1 MPSAPSFAIKDLK
14 PRAYQE
20 AIAETA
26 KKRSSLV
33 VLPTGLGKTAIGLLV
48 AAERL
53 NRFPESQVLLL
64 APTKPLASQ
73 HYETFKRHFAGL
85 EEQDFVLITGEIS
98 QKKRKDIWRAA
109 TIIFSTPQC
118 AANDLRAGTLSLENF
133 SFLIEDEAHRCIKNY
148 DYTYV
153 VKVYREQAARALVLG
168 LTASPGSEKARINL
182 ICKNLGI
189 EAVEVRTR
197 ESDDVRQ
204 YIKELKTD
212 VIKVGFPSRFS
223 EIREHLN
230 KILAKKVEELRNR
243 GLLYGKLAT
252 KRTFIELQAR
262 LFKVSRGG
270 NKHFHI
276 LRGVSLL
283 TEIMKAQHLLEL
295 LETQTIYSTNKYLES
310 LEKEEREAKSKAIK
324 NLFANVDFQLALT
337 KIKKLSESGVEH
349 PKLRVLM
356 DVVKTE
362 LKAKN
367 NRMIIFA
374 QYRDTVDKIRSELER
389 AGISSRIFIGQSGE
403 RGLKQKEQRQVLR
416 EFSGGEISCL
426 VSTSIGEEGLDIPE
440 VGAVIF
446 YEPIPSEIRRIQ
458 RAGRTARL
466 QPGKLIILVT
476 QKTRDESYHWA
487 SYYKERKMHGIL
499 QGMKEDFD
507 RKEEERKSKMQK
519 SLGEF

>member
-1 MPSAPSFAIKDLK
+1 MPPAPPFAIKDLK

-33 VLPTGLGKTAIGLLV
+33 VLPTGLGKTAISLIV
-48 AAERL
+48 AADRL
-53 NRFPESQVLLL
+53 SKFPESQILLL
-64 APTKPLASQ
+64 APTRPLASQ
-73 HYETFKRHFAGL
+73 HYSTFKKHFAGL
-85 EEQDFVLITGEIS
+85 EEEDFSLVTGEIS
-98 QKKRKDIWRAA
+98 QKKREGIWRAA

-118 AANDLRAGTLSLENF
+118 VANDVRAGKLSLENF

-153 VKVYREQAARALVLG
+153 VKAYREQASRALVLG
-168 LTASPGSEKARINL
+168 LTASPGSEQARINQ

-197 ESDDVRQ
+197 ESEDVKR
-204 YIKELKTD
+204 YIKELKTN
-212 VIKVGFPSRFS
+212 VIKVGFPSRFV
-223 EIREHLN
+223 EIKERLN
-230 KILAKKVEELRNR
+230 KILAKRVEELRNR
-243 GLLYGKLAT
+243 GLLYGKFAT
-252 KRTFIELQAR
+252 KRTFIELQAKLMR
-262 LFKVSRGG
+262 ISKGG

-276 LRGVSLL
+276 LRGISLL

-295 LETQTIYSTNKYLES
+295 LETQTVYSVNKYLEG
-310 LEKEEREAKSKAIK
+310 LEKEEKEAKSKAIK
-324 NLFANVDFQLALT
+324 NLFGNVEFQLAIT
-337 KIKKLSESGVEH
+337 KIKKLVESGTEH
-349 PKLRVLM
+349 PKLRVLL

-362 LKAKN
+362 IKSGNK
-367 NRMIIFA
+367 RMMIFA
-374 QYRDTVDKIRSELER
+374 QYRDTVDKIHSELDK

-403 RGLKQKEQRQVLR
+403 RGLKQREQQQVLR
-416 EFSGGEISCL
+416 EFSEGEISCL

-446 YEPIPSEIRRIQ
+446 YEPIPSAIRRIQ

-466 QPGKLIILVT
+466 QPGKLIMLIT

-499 QGMKEDFD
+499 RDMKDDFD
-507 RKEEERKSKMQK
+507 RKEEERQSKMQK